1 MLPIEDYINQIIKFA
16 NLAKTDEQ
24 RVRRELENHLQE
36 LLNNGQQSGLTES
49 EIIAMLEREFGNPE
63 ELGNLIAKAKGK
75 FRTYLKKEARK
86 LPIALVVTFVVISV
100 VYFFVAQPFTVKTD
114 SISPVVPQNSRILV
128 NKLTHNFRANDII
141 VFRAEN
147 GKRCGIIK
155 AVDKDNHIIV
165 SRKGEPDNLVS
176 RDNIIGKAFF
186 LYSFSL

>member
-49 EIIAMLEREFGNPE
+49 EVIAMLEREFGNPE

-86 LPIALVVTFVVISV
+86 LPIELVVTFVVISV